1 MSETSFRNVSHS
13 FTESNLFLFENK
25 KDNPF
30 PLSPD
35 SVPLQSSPPEGHP
48 SAVLVSKIC
57 PISNPSLLM
66 RLLVPYYHKEG
77 GPGVQ
82 LN

>member
-35 SVPLQSSPPEGHP
+35 SVPLQSSPPEGHLCF
-48 SAVLVSKIC
+48 A
-57 PISNPSLLM
+57 
-66 RLLVPYYHKEG
+66 R
-77 GPGVQ
+77 
-82 LN
+82 